1 MSGKGTVTAMYP
13 EHLYDIDIQLH
24 TCIENFE
31 DDLTEYWTKQ
41 LEADDWNELTELR
54 RDAKEIAS
62 ALRKRA
68 LSLQNIGDVSTL
80 NQIYQIRQAEVN
92 AAEERFQTFADELRS
107 QLKTDEARKILD
119 NIKPL
124 FIQSTEPDEPTD
136 RPLHLVWQH
145 LCLEDARDA
154 ADGLRERVRRIF
166 QLEELVQELRRES
179 SLPQATMEFLA
190 LIGRT
195 FVWGFDAECVIVC
208 RGAIDT
214 AFREKVPIALI
225 ETRRRKT
232 GNHDYGLQ
240 DRIEAACPTLI
251 NEEIRKAADAVKC
264 RGDKAI
270 HFDPHATQD
279 ALGTIRIA
287 LKVIDRLAELPNASG

>member
-1 MSGKGTVTAMYP
+1 MYP
-13 EHLYDIDIQLH
+13 EHIYEIEIQLQ
-24 TCIENFE
+24 TCIDNFE
-31 DDLTEYWTKQ
+31 DDLTKFWIER
-41 LEADDWNELTELR
+41 LDADDWSQLTELR

-80 NQIYQIRQAEVN
+80 NAIYQVQQAEVN
-92 AAEERFQTFADELRS
+92 AAQERFQKFANELRPK
-107 QLKTDEARKILD
+107 LKSDEARDLLD
-119 NIKPL
+119 AIGPL
-124 FIQSTEPDEPTD
+124 IMQPAQPDEATD

-145 LCLEDARDA
+145 LCIEDARDA
-154 ADGLRERVRRIF
+154 ADGLRDRVRRIF
-166 QLEELVQELRRES
+166 QLEELVEQLRRDS

-214 AFREKVPIALI
+214 AFREKVPVALI
-225 ETRRRKT
+225 ETRRHKAE
-232 GNHDYGLQ
+232 HQDYGLQ

-251 NEEIRKAADAVKC
+251 NEEIRKSAEVVKC

-279 ALGTIRIA
+279 ALGTIRLA
-287 LKVIDRLAELPNASG
+287 LKVIDRLAELPNASS